1 MRIGIKA
8 SAPPDSAPYTFR
20 IRPVNEGQLC
30 AARAY
35 TKKKRTIRRKGTVPK
50 MTLQQFKIQI
60 ILSRGAL

>member
-30 AARAY
+30 AARALP
-35 TKKKRTIRRKGTVPK
+35 KKKEQLDGKELYQR
-50 MTLQQFKIQI
+50 
-60 ILSRGAL
+60 

>member
-20 IRPVNEGQLC
+20 IKPVNVVSHAGDHNE
-30 AARAY
+30 
-35 TKKKRTIRRKGTVPK
+35 TNETEGTVPK

>member
-30 AARAY
+30 AARALP
-35 TKKKRTIRRKGTVPK
+35 KNRTIRWKGTVPK

>member
-20 IRPVNEGQLC
+20 IKPVNGVSYAGLTKNNETEG
-30 AARAY
+30 R
-35 TKKKRTIRRKGTVPK
+35 VPK

>member
-30 AARAY
+30 AARALP
-35 TKKKRTIRRKGTVPK
+35 KKKNN
-50 MTLQQFKIQI
+50 
-60 ILSRGAL
+60 